1 MALFLGV
8 DGGGSKTEFVLVDGD
23 GRLRARVRGGSSYY
37 FGEGLDLVR
46 RVLADGVARVTA
58 EAGIAAADI
67 DRAFF
72 GLPGYGEVSADV
84 AALDA
89 LPREVLGHARSS
101 SDNDM
106 VCGWAGSLGAADG
119 INVISGTGSMT
130 YGERLGRG
138 HRVGGWSELFGDEG
152 SGYWVAIR
160 GLNAF
165 TRMSDGRLPRGPLHE
180 LMRARTGVRSDL
192 DLIDVVMN
200 DWKGRRTDIAD
211 LSTTVVAAAAH
222 GDAVAEGIL
231 ADAGRELVDVVRATR
246 AHLGFAADEVVPV
259 SYSGGMFSAE
269 PILRGFRAM
278 LAAEPA
284 PFDLRRPMLDPGIG
298 AALYAA
304 KAAGT
309 PLSASALDALRTGA
323 SSTPASPAPVP

>member
-1 MALFLGV
+1 VALFLGV

-23 GRLRARVRGGSSYY
+23 GRVRARVRGGSSYY

-58 EAGIAAADI
+58 EAGIEATDI

-89 LPREVLGHARSS
+89 LPREVLGHARST

-106 VCGWAGSLGAADG
+106 VCGWAGSLAAADG

-130 YGERLGRG
+130 YGRRRGRG

-152 SGYWVAIR
+152 SGYWVGIR

-180 LMRARTGVRSDL
+180 LMRTRTGVGADL

-200 DWKGRRTDIAD
+200 DWKGRRADIAA
-211 LSTTVVAAAAH
+211 LSTTVVAAAGQ
-222 GDAVAEGIL
+222 GDAVAERIL
-231 ADAGRELVDVVRATR
+231 ADACRELVELVRATR
-246 AHLGFAADEVVPV
+246 THLGFADDEVVPV
-259 SYSGGMFSAE
+259 SCSGGMFDAE
-269 PILRGFRAM
+269 PLRHGFREM
-278 LAAEPA
+278 LAAEPT
-284 PFDLRRPMLDPGIG
+284 PTDLRRPVLGPGVG

-304 KAAGT
+304 TIAGT
-309 PLSASALDALRTGA
+309 PLSAAAVDALRADAVTA
-323 SSTPASPAPVP
+323 PPTP